1 MLECGCGLDS
11 REQPLTLET
20 GNGRVP
26 VELQHRSIVVKGWVR
41 VINEEPKVEEEHL
54 QLLYINA
61 VKAEV
66 TQALRLGPAGWSL
79 DERSCGVGRH
89 QSSCYQNPMLVRPE
103 MSGKLARTTLLRDHG
118 EWFVLELCEPLESLL
133 DPSAEFYGYEGSRDT
148 LTIITEGE
156 KDPVVMDFKL
166 LGDDPPLFDPVER
179 QEVPDDIIVAPE
191 DDVLGIEIGGAS
203 SVEGA
208 QVPLEGRIVMSP
220 SDMVL
225 VNGAELNAEIALR
238 PLRAALSFYG
248 LSTSGSRE
256 KCFKRLLDT
265 RNSWSFRWYMPLP
278 SMHNRN

>member
-1 MLECGCGLDS
+1 MVC
-11 REQPLTLET
+11 
-20 GNGRVP
+20 
-26 VELQHRSIVVKGWVR
+26 
-41 VINEEPKVEEEHL
+41 
-54 QLLYINA
+54 
-61 VKAEV
+61 
-66 TQALRLGPAGWSL
+66 
-79 DERSCGVGRH
+79 
-89 QSSCYQNPMLVRPE
+89 
-103 MSGKLARTTLLRDHG
+103 ARTLRATG
-118 EWFVLELCEPLESLL
+118 KSVRF

-156 KDPVVMDFKL
+156 KDPVVMGFKL

-179 QEVPDDIIVAPE
+179 QEVPDDIMVAPE
-191 DDVLGIEIGGAS
+191 DEVLGIEIGDAS

-208 QVPLEGRIVMSP
+208 QVPLEERIVMSP
-220 SDMVL
+220 SPTDMVL
-225 VNGAELNAEIALR
+225 VNGVELNAESALR